1 MKQSKRALVVL
12 SLALASAQAAAQHAH
27 VHGNAELQ
35 VALDGPSLTLMLSS
49 PLENLLGFERAPKT
63 DKQKAAVQG
72 LAERLA
78 KPELLFVPTRE
89 ARCSPAASVINAPV
103 LGWNGG
109 SGGKEVPQGAAAGRP
124 PSGHKHDRPN
134 GDGHAE
140 IMAQFTFR
148 CEQTAALKGVEVRL
162 FDAFRGIRRINAQVA
177 GPSGQ
182 KSARLSASQ
191 RVVSW

>member
-1 MKQSKRALVVL
+1 MKQSKRALAVL
-12 SLALASAQAAAQHAH
+12 SLAFLSSQAGAQHAH

-35 VALDGPSLTLMLSS
+35 VALDGQSLTLVLSS
-49 PLENLLGFERAPKT
+49 PLDNLLGFEHAPRT
-63 DKQKAAVQG
+63 DKQKAAVQA

-89 ARCSPAASVINAPV
+89 ARCSPAAGAINAPV
-103 LGWNGG
+103 LGWNG
-109 SGGKEVPQGAAAGRP
+109 STGGKPAQEGAVAGSRQ
-124 PSGHKHDRPN
+124 SAHRHDKRD

-140 IMAQFTFR
+140 IMAQFNFR
-148 CEQTAALKGVEVRL
+148 CEQAAALKGVEVRL

-182 KSARLSASQ
+182 KSARLFASQ

>member
-12 SLALASAQAAAQHAH
+12 SLALASAQAGAQHAH

-49 PLENLLGFERAPKT
+49 PLENLLGFEHAPRT
-63 DKQKAAVQG
+63 DKQKAAAQA

-78 KPELLFVPTRE
+78 KPERLFVPTRE
-89 ARCSPAASVINAPV
+89 AQCSPVASVIDAPV
-103 LGWNGG
+103 LGWSGSKGG
-109 SGGKEVPQGAAAGRP
+109 TVAKEGAAAGRR
-124 PSGHKHDRPN
+124 PSAHKHDKPD

-148 CEQTAALKGVEVRL
+148 CEQAAALKGVEVRL
-162 FDAFRGIRRINAQVA
+162 FDAFKGIRRINAQVA
-177 GPSGQ
+177 GPAGQ
-182 KSARLSASQ
+182 KAARLSASQ